1 MYARDLMTPNPH
13 VVTGSEPV
21 SHAAQIMRDFNVGMV
36 PVVDDRAH
44 LHARGVITDRDI
56 VIRVVAA
63 KQPLDRPIEEFMT
76 NGHLETVTP
85 DTSVQEV
92 MRRMAGDQVRRL
104 LVVDNERIVGIIA
117 QADVALKEGP
127 RAPLRVEEMLER
139 ISEPAL
145 LAR

>member
-1 MYARDLMTPNPH
+1 MKARDLMTPQPQ

-21 SHAAQIMRDFNVGMV
+21 SHAARIMRDFNVGIV

-56 VIRVVAA
+56 VIRCVAEG
-63 KQPLDRPIEEFMT
+63 QPLDRPIEEFMT
-76 NGHLETVTP
+76 QGHLETVTP

-92 MRRMAGDQVRRL
+92 MRRMGGDQVRRL
-104 LVVDNERIVGIIA
+104 LVVENRRIVGIIA

-127 RAPLRVEEMLER
+127 REPLRVEEMLER
-139 ISEPAL
+139 ISEPATV
-145 LAR
+145 AG